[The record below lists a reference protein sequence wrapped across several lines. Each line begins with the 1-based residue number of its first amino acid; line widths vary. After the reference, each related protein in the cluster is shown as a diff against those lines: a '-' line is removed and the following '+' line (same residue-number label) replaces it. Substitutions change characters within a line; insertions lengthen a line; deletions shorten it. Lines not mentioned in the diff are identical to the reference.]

1 MKRKRS
7 LILALGIFATLFGIL
22 VGFFELFATRA
33 LAKHSVW
40 FLAKFFGPNHPPE
53 YSYDQLYLYAADLT
67 QHRNV
72 QAYFYQSTICIMFI
86 VCGIILLL
94 WSKDC
99 KKLTFR

>member
-7 LILALGIFATLFGIL
+7 LILALGIFATVFGIL

-33 LAKHSVW
+33 
-40 FLAKFFGPNHPPE
+40 LAKFFGPNHPPE